1 MLLDGFVLSMIIAFL
16 RKGKFRRFRK
26 VPLRN
31 IELFAIPFLLQF
43 AIFFGG
49 KRGVPVFVRYG
60 NLFYLA
66 SFVLLLLA
74 LSLNW
79 KVWEFRVAAIG
90 VFLNV
95 MVIAFN
101 GGRMPVSE
109 RGVEKSML
117 STYAVS
123 SIRSGENPQFVLMDE
138 DTRLKPLADWLI
150 LPRPYPRPTVFSIG
164 DLIITLAVVV
174 LVQRVMCSRR
184 HD

>member
-1 MLLDGFVLSMIIAFL
+1 MIVALF
-16 RKGKFRRFRK
+16 RRGKLRRFRK
-26 VPLRN
+26 VPLRG
-31 IELFAIPFLLQF
+31 IELFVIPFLLQF

-49 KRGVPVFVRYG
+49 KRGVPIFVRYG
-60 NLFYLA
+60 NLFYLG
-66 SFVLLLLA
+66 SFALLLLA

-79 KVWEFRVAAIG
+79 KVREFRVAAVG

-95 MVIAFN
+95 LVIAFN

-109 RGVEKSML
+109 RGVEKAML
-117 STYAVS
+117 SAYAVS
-123 SIRSGENPQFVLMDE
+123 SIKSGENPQFVLMDE

-150 LPRPYPRPTVFSIG
+150 LPKPYPRPTVFSIG

-184 HD
+184 YD